1 MDLIYADDGPDY
13 LVTGTHPYPS
23 APGKS
28 KSENL
33 DAELK
38 LIAQNCIFQRGLIIY
53 FLMFSGVALTA
64 DTQIQT
70 MPSEAGVHSMA
81 LALPPSQAR

>member
-1 MDLIYADDGPDY
+1 MLDLIYADAGPDY
-13 LVTGTHPYPS
+13 FVTGTHPYPS

-38 LIAQNCIFQRGLIIY
+38 LIAQNFFPIIY
-53 FLMFSGVALTA
+53 ILMFSGVALTA
-64 DTQIQT
+64 DTQLQT

>member
-1 MDLIYADDGPDY
+1 MLDLIYADDGPDY
-13 LVTGTHPYPS
+13 LVTGTHLYPS

-28 KSENL
+28 KSEN
-33 DAELK
+33 AELK
-38 LIAQNCIFQRGLIIY
+38 LIAQNCIFQRGLIMY

-70 MPSEAGVHSMA
+70 MPSEASVHSMA